1 MQELVLAM
9 HSKST
14 DMKYFFTLLLT
25 LSIPL
30 FAQSQT
36 YSNDFG
42 RTKGRAVYLEVLGN
56 GFGYSLNYDQRFQNR
71 FDGLGFKAGGS
82 YLGVNGVSVATF
94 PVGINYL
101 LGSEGKYFEMGLG
114 TTYIRAS
121 GEADIPRI
129 GKKSTS
135 GNLLV
140 GNMIFGYR
148 SEPVDGGF
156 VFRASITPFFGY
168 GVFWPIYG
176 GLSIGYAF

>member
-1 MQELVLAM
+1 
-9 HSKST
+9 
-14 DMKYFFTLLLT
+14 MKYLLT
-25 LSIPL
+25 LILLLSL
-30 FAQSQT
+30 SFVVKSQN
-36 YSNDFG
+36 YSNEFG
-42 RTKGRAVYLEVLGN
+42 RTRGRAVYMEVLGN

-82 YLGVNGVSVATF
+82 YLGVDGVSVATF
-94 PVGINYL
+94 PLGINYL

-121 GEADIPRI
+121 GEVNIPRI
-129 GKKSTS
+129 GKESTS
-135 GNLLV
+135 GDLLV

-168 GVFWPIYG
+168 GIFWPIYG